1 MAKGLFIAIYGI
13 NNIGKS
19 THARRLV
26 KRLIR
31 EGHDAIYLKYP
42 IYDLEPTG
50 PAINSILR
58 SGSEQK
64 VSEEELQTLF
74 MQNRRDFETTLKNML
89 AEGKIVVA
97 EDYTGTGIAWGTA
110 KGLDPDYMEKLNGG
124 LLKEDLAILITGR
137 RDIRAVEKTHIHE
150 RNAALVEKVGNIL
163 LKLAEKFGWS
173 RVVLQD
179 EIDDTARIIWE
190 KVSTFIGGAKGRI
203 L

>member
-1 MAKGLFIAIYGI
+1 MPKGLFIAIYGI

-31 EGHDAIYLKYP
+31 EGYDAIYLKYP

-58 SGSEQK
+58 SGGEQK
-64 VSEEELQTLF
+64 VSEQELQTLF
-74 MQNRRDFETTLKNML
+74 MKNRRDFESTLKNML
-89 AEGKIVVA
+89 AEGKLVVA
-97 EDYTGTGIAWGTA
+97 EDYTGTGLAWGTA
-110 KGLDPDYMEKLNGG
+110 KGLSQDFMEELNHG

-150 RNAALVEKVGNIL
+150 RNEALIEKVGNIL
-163 LKLAEKFGWS
+163 LRLAEKFSWS
-173 RVVLQD
+173 RVELQD

-190 KVSTFIGGAKGRI
+190 KVVRFLADSKGRN